1 MMTRPFTIGTRGSA
15 LALWQAHAV
24 QDALRAVDPTMESE
38 IRIISTKGD
47 RILDKPLEQ
56 IGDKG
61 LFTKELEAA
70 LVAGEVDCCVHSMKD
85 VPAELPEGC
94 YIGAMLPRAD
104 VRDVLVCGPRIAGA
118 HALAEVPA
126 GSRLGTG
133 SLRRVAQL
141 RALFPHVEPTPIRG
155 NVDTRL
161 AKANG
166 DDYEGAILAAAGV
179 VRMGASEH
187 IAAYIPVDQVLPA
200 VGQGAIGVEVRMDD
214 ERAQRVCA
222 ELNDAA
228 TFACVDI
235 ERRILDALQG
245 GCQVPLGA
253 YARYEEGRLR
263 CDAVVLSLDG
273 SRVAR
278 ASVDEAAD
286 AAPTAV
292 AERMVDML
300 RQQGAEG
307 ILAEIRDAAD
317 AFALTAPEAGEA
329 R

>member
-1 MMTRPFTIGTRGSA
+1 MSRPFVIGTRGSA

-24 QDALRAVDPTMESE
+24 QDALHAADPAMESE

-70 LVAGEVDCCVHSMKD
+70 LVAGDIDCCVHSMKD

-94 YIGAMLPRAD
+94 HIGAMLPRAD

-118 HALAEVPA
+118 RSLAEVPA
-126 GSRLGTG
+126 GARIGTG

-141 RALFPHVEPTPIRG
+141 RALFPQVEPAPIRG

-161 AKANG
+161 AKACG

-179 VRMGASEH
+179 LRMGADER
-187 IAAYIPVDQVLPA
+187 IAAYLPVEQMLPA
-200 VGQGAIGVEVRMDD
+200 VGQGAIGVEVRCDD
-214 ERAQRVCA
+214 ERAKKVCA
-222 ELNDAA
+222 LLNDEP
-228 TFACVDI
+228 TFACVQA
-235 ERRILDALQG
+235 ERRILESLQG

-253 YARYEEGRLR
+253 HVRFEDEKLR
-263 CDAVVLSLDG
+263 CDAIVLALDG

-278 ASVDEAAD
+278 ASLCETADGDPLAMADQAVSELLEQGAAD
-286 AAPTAV
+286 
-292 AERMVDML
+292 
-300 RQQGAEG
+300 
-307 ILAEIRDAAD
+307 ILAEIRDAAAD
-317 AFALTAPEAGEA
+317 AALVAPNAGDA

>member
-1 MMTRPFTIGTRGSA
+1 MSRPFTIGTRGSA

-24 QDALRAVDPTMESE
+24 QDALRAADPAMESE
-38 IRIISTKGD
+38 IRVISTKGD

-94 YIGAMLPRAD
+94 CIGAMLPRAD
-104 VRDVLVCGPRIAGA
+104 VRDVLVCGPRIDGA
-118 HALAEVPA
+118 RSLAEVPA
-126 GSRLGTG
+126 GSRIGTG

-141 RALFPHVEPTPIRG
+141 RALFPHIEPAPIRG

-161 AKANG
+161 AKACG
-166 DDYEGAILAAAGV
+166 DEYEGAILAAAGV
-179 VRMGASEH
+179 LRMGASER
-187 IAAYIPVDQVLPA
+187 IAAYLPVEQMLPA
-200 VGQGAIGVEVRMDD
+200 VGQGAIGVEVRVAD
-214 ERAQRVCA
+214 ERAARIC
-222 ELNDAA
+222 ELLNDAD
-228 TFACVDI
+228 TFACVRA
-235 ERRILDALQG
+235 ERRILEALQG

-253 YARYEEGRLR
+253 HVRFSEGRVF

-278 ASVDEAAD
+278 VSLSDAAD
-286 AAPTAV
+286 ADVLTLADRAV
-292 AERMVDML
+292 SELLA
-300 RQQGAEG
+300 QGADG

-317 AFALTAPEAGEA
+317 DASLTAPTAGDA

>member
-1 MMTRPFTIGTRGSA
+1 MARPFTIGTRGSA

-24 QDALRAVDPTMESE
+24 QDALRAADPRMESE
-38 IRIISTKGD
+38 IRVISTKGD

-85 VPAELPEGC
+85 VPAELPAGC
-94 YIGAMLPRAD
+94 HIGAMLPRTD
-104 VRDVLVCGPRIAGA
+104 VRDVLVCGPRIRGSRS
-118 HALAEVPA
+118 LAEVPA
-126 GSRLGTG
+126 GARLGTG

-141 RALFPHVEPTPIRG
+141 RALFPDIVPTPIRG

-179 VRMGASEH
+179 LRMDASER
-187 IAAYIPVDQVLPA
+187 IAAFIPVEQILPA
-200 VGQGAIGVEVRMDD
+200 VGQGAIGIEVRCDD
-214 ERAQRVCA
+214 ERAGLVCDL
-222 ELNDAA
+222 LNDEA
-228 TFACVDI
+228 TFACVAA
-235 ERRILDALQG
+235 ERRILESLQG
-245 GCQVPLGA
+245 GCQVPVGA
-253 YARYEEGRLR
+253 YVRREANRLL
-263 CDAVVLSLDG
+263 CDAAVLSLDG

-278 ASVDEAAD
+278 ASLDEAAD
-286 AAPTAV
+286 ADPLAV
-292 AERMVDML
+292 ADRAVAIL
-300 RQQGAEG
+300 LQQGAGE
-307 ILAEIRDAAD
+307 ILAEIRSDIDAA
-317 AFALTAPEAGEA
+317 ALAAPEAGEA